1 MPAVKGLTA
10 GQVALVPGRLGR
22 PEDIGDACVF
32 PASPLASWITGHDLV
47 VDGGVSARPT
57 W

>member
-1 MPAVKGLTA
+1 MRRWLAVAPT
-10 GQVALVPGRLGR
+10 GRLGR
-22 PEDIGDACVF
+22 PEDVADACVF
-32 PASPLASWITGHDLV
+32 LASPLARWITGHDLT